1 MATWGFGLR
10 AKSILALVAACLL
23 ALLPASLLGWQLVE
37 GVRDYFGEAYARNY
51 TQLKREQIL
60 GLLDRELALAKRLAG
75 SQLTRQWLADEDA
88 PAKKTLALREAEA
101 FRLDL
106 HDHAYFIASGISGHF
121 FFNDDSKP
129 FSAQPR
135 YTLDA
140 AKAEDSWFFATL
152 RRPEDYNIN
161 VNVDVP
167 LQITMVWFNVVI
179 RDRDR
184 AIGVAGAGLN
194 LREFLAEFIN
204 TEEAGVT
211 PIILAR
217 SGAIQAHRDT
227 KLISTN
233 QAGSTARAEQ
243 TLAGQLADAV
253 DRAELGRAMENAAAR
268 PGQVASFWATL
279 DGRRQ
284 LLALSYVPELKWYV
298 VTAVDLKT
306 AQVLDGDWLR
316 TAVLVVVG
324 TLALLLT
331 AFALAV
337 HRLVIHPLRRLH
349 RSATAI
355 SHGDFQVSV
364 PADGRDEIADLG
376 RAFATMAEKL
386 RAYTENLEREV
397 QERTQA
403 LEAANRDMRAAH
415 QKISDSIDYASLIQ
429 RAILP
434 ARQLTQQLGEHH
446 FVLWRPRDV
455 VGGDFYVFRAD
466 GPRYLIGV
474 VDCAGHGVPGALM
487 TMLARAALDHAM
499 SEAGIASPAEV
510 LRRTDAAMRA
520 MLQDTPLPRAIA
532 TNMDA
537 GLVCVDLEN
546 RRMVYAG
553 AKIPL
558 FWSDG
563 ETLAS
568 VPGGRRAIGDRRQ
581 GEYSDEVVPLRPG
594 TTYTLVTDG
603 YLDQS
608 GGELGYGFGNARFAS
623 LLREVARRPLREQ
636 AQALEQALGEYQGE
650 HSQRDDITILSFRF
664 D

>member
-1 MATWGFGLR
+1 MATWGMGLR

-23 ALLPASLLGWQLVE
+23 ALLPAGLLGWQLVE
-37 GVRDYFGEAYARNY
+37 GVRDHFGEAFARNY

-60 GLLDRELALAKRLAG
+60 GLLNRELALARRLAS
-75 SQLTRQWLADEDA
+75 SQLTRQWLLDETD

-106 HDHAYFIASGISGHF
+106 RDHAYFIASGLSGHF
-121 FFNDDSKP
+121 YFNDPSKP
-129 FSAQPR
+129 FSAEPR
-135 YTLDA
+135 YTLDP
-140 AKAEDSWFFATL
+140 AKEDDSWFYATL

-167 LQITMVWFNVVI
+167 LQVTMVWFNVAI
-179 RDRDR
+179 RDRAR
-184 AIGVAGAGLN
+184 TLGVAGAALD
-194 LREFLAEFIN
+194 LRQFLAEFIN
-204 TEEAGVT
+204 TAEAGVT
-211 PIILAR
+211 PIILSG

-227 KLISTN
+227 RLISTN

-243 TLAGQLADAV
+243 TLAGQLPEGERAALAAAMDAAV
-253 DRAELGRAMENAAAR
+253 AR
-268 PGQVASFWATL
+268 PGQVSTLWATL

-284 LLALSYVPELKWYV
+284 LLALSYVPELKWHV
-298 VTAVDLKT
+298 VTAVDLD
-306 AQVLDGDWLR
+306 AARVIDGDWLN
-316 TAVLVVVG
+316 TAAAVAAG
-324 TLALLLT
+324 TLALLLA
-331 AFALAV
+331 AFVLAV
-337 HRLVIHPLRRLH
+337 NRLVIRPLRRLH
-349 RSATAI
+349 KSATAI
-355 SHGDFQVSV
+355 SHGNFQVSV
-364 PADGRDEIADLG
+364 PADGHDEIADLG

-386 RAYTENLEREV
+386 RAYTGNLEAEV
-397 QERTQA
+397 RQRTEA

-455 VGGDFYVFRAD
+455 VGGDFYVFRSE
-466 GPRYLIGV
+466 GPRYLVGV

-499 SEAGIASPAEV
+499 NQTGIASPARV
-510 LRRTDAAMRA
+510 LRHTDAAMRA
-520 MLQDTPLPRAIA
+520 MLQDCPLPRAIA

-537 GLVCVDLEN
+537 GLVFVDLEN

-558 FWSDG
+558 YWSDG
-563 ETLAS
+563 ESVSS

-581 GEYSDEVVPLRPG
+581 GEYDDVEVPLLPG

-603 YLDQS
+603 YLDQA
-608 GGELGYGFGNARFAS
+608 GGDHGFGFGNARFAQ
-623 LLREVARRPLREQ
+623 LLREVAGRPLREQ
-636 AQALEQALGEYQGE
+636 AEALEQALAAYQGP
-650 HSQRDDITILSFRF
+650 HAQRDDITLLSFRF

>member
-60 GLLDRELALAKRLAG
+60 GLLNRELALARRLAG
-75 SQLTRQWLADEDA
+75 SQITRQWLADEGD
-88 PAKKTLALREAEA
+88 PGKKALAMREAEA

-106 HDHAYFIASGISGHF
+106 RDHAYFIAVGSSGHF
-121 FFNDDSKP
+121 YFNDDSKP
-129 FSAQPR
+129 FSAEPR
-135 YTLDA
+135 YTLDPD
-140 AKAEDSWFFATL
+140 KAEDSWFYATL
-152 RRPEDYNIN
+152 RRPEDYNVN

-184 AIGVAGAGLN
+184 SVGVAGAALN

-204 TEEAGVT
+204 TGEAGVT
-211 PIILAR
+211 PIILSR

-227 KLISTN
+227 RLISTN
-233 QAGSTARAEQ
+233 QAGSTARPEQ
-243 TLAGQLADAV
+243 TLAGQLPEAE
-253 DRAELGRAMENAAAR
+253 RAALAGAMETAAAR
-268 PGQVASFWATL
+268 PGGVASFWGTL

-284 LLALSYVPELKWYV
+284 LVALSYVPELKWYV
-298 VTAVDLKT
+298 VTAVDLD
-306 AQVLDGDWLR
+306 AARVIDGDWLH
-316 TAVLVVVG
+316 TALLVAAG
-324 TLALLLT
+324 TLALLLA
-331 AFALAV
+331 AFVFAV
-337 HRLVIHPLRRLH
+337 NRLVIQPLRRLH
-349 RSATAI
+349 KSATAI
-355 SHGDFQVSV
+355 SHGNFQVSV

-376 RAFATMAEKL
+376 RAFATMAEKV
-386 RAYTENLEREV
+386 RAYTENLEAEV
-397 QERTQA
+397 RQRTEA

-499 SEAGIASPAEV
+499 SEAGIESPAEV
-510 LRRTDAAMRA
+510 LRRTDAAMRT
-520 MLQDTPLPRAIA
+520 MLQDTPLPRALA

-537 GLVCVDLEN
+537 GLVFVDLEN

-563 ETLAS
+563 DTVGS

-581 GEYSDEVVPLRPG
+581 GEYADEVVPLRPG
-594 TTYTLVTDG
+594 VTYTLVTDG
-603 YLDQS
+603 YLDQA
-608 GGELGYGFGNARFAS
+608 GGELGYGFGNARFAA
-623 LLREVARRPLREQ
+623 LLRDVARRPLREQ
-636 AQALEQALGEYQGE
+636 AQTLETALAEYQGE